1 MSIKLKL
8 IIMKKLLSVTV
19 LAVFCFIFSENVQ
32 AQAFEKG
39 QKNFNIGVG
48 FGYGLG
54 ANASF
59 DVAISDL
66 LSVGAVGAFSSRRY
80 GYLLSSNYSV
90 TYIGVGGRVAAHVGK
105 YLKDLGIDDN
115 KIDPY
120 VGAVG
125 GFRAVRYNDTYS
137 SYYGGTSAGILLGG
151 FVGARYYF
159 KEKMAVYAEG
169 GFPYSTV
176 GISLKF

>member
-1 MSIKLKL
+1 
-8 IIMKKLLSVTV
+8 MKKLLLVAGLTV
-19 LAVFCFIFSENVQ
+19 LCNIVSKNTQ
-32 AQAFEKG
+32 AQVFEKG

-48 FGYGLG
+48 LGYGLG
-54 ANASF
+54 ANASV

-66 LSVGAVGAFSSRRY
+66 LSVGVVGAFSSRSY
-80 GYLLSSNYSV
+80 GYVLSNYRV

-105 YLKDLGIDDN
+105 YLKEVGINED
-115 KIDPY
+115 KLDPY

-125 GFRAVRYNDTYS
+125 GFRAVRYNDAYS
-137 SYYGGTSAGILLGG
+137 SYYGGTRAGLMLGG

-159 KEKMAVYAEG
+159 KDKMAVYAEG

-176 GISLKF
+176 GISFKF

>member
-1 MSIKLKL
+1 
-8 IIMKKLLSVTV
+8 MKKV
-19 LAVFCFIFSENVQ
+19 LFVAVVAIFSFVFSEKAQ
-32 AQAFEKG
+32 AQSFAKG

-54 ANASF
+54 ANTSL

-66 LSVGAVGAFSSRRY
+66 LSVGVVGAFSSYSY
-80 GYLLSSNYSV
+80 GYGLGSNFRL

-105 YLKDLGIDDN
+105 YLKEIGIN
-115 KIDPY
+115 EEKLDPY

-125 GFRAVRYNDTYS
+125 GVRLAKYS
-137 SYYGGTSAGILLGG
+137 SAYSAYYNEASVRPMLGG

-169 GFPYSTV
+169 GFPYSNV
-176 GISLKF
+176 GISIKF

>member
-1 MSIKLKL
+1 
-8 IIMKKLLSVTV
+8 MKKLLSVAV
-19 LAVFCFIFSENVQ
+19 LAFSCFIFTQNTQ

-48 FGYGLG
+48 LGYGLG

-59 DVAISDL
+59 DVAISDI
-66 LSVGAVGAFSSRRY
+66 LSVGVVGAFSSRSY
-80 GYLLSSNYSV
+80 GYVLSNYRV

-105 YLKDLGIDDN
+105 YLKEVGINED
-115 KIDPY
+115 KLDPY
-120 VGAVG
+120 VGVVG
-125 GFRAVRYNDTYS
+125 GFRAVKYNDAYS
-137 SYYGGTSAGILLGG
+137 SYYGGTSAGIMLGG

-159 KEKMAVYAEG
+159 KEKMAFYAEG